1 MWRLIIDEGNAYW
14 NMAVDEALLTLK
26 DRGLIPNTLRLYVF
40 NPSAVTVGY
49 FQRIDDSVNLEFLRA
64 NNIDLTR
71 RITGGGSVYHD
82 ANGEITYSVTASIS
96 DISHNISESYRI
108 ICNGIIYALSEFGL
122 KAEFAPINDVL
133 INNKKVSGSAQ
144 SRRRNALLQH
154 GTLMYRTN
162 LNVLGSSLKAP
173 KEKLIT
179 HKVTSIF
186 ERVTTISRELGRDVS
201 KEEVINALIKG
212 FSKALNADFVRGELS
227 DEEVRLASE
236 LVVKYKSVEW
246 VFQR

>member
-1 MWRLIIDEGNAYW
+1 
-14 NMAVDEALLTLK
+14 
-26 DRGLIPNTLRLYVF
+26 
-40 NPSAVTVGY
+40 
-49 FQRIDDSVNLEFLRA
+49 
-64 NNIDLTR
+64 
-71 RITGGGSVYHD
+71 
-82 ANGEITYSVTASIS
+82 
-96 DISHNISESYRI
+96 SYRI

-212 FSKALNADFVRGELS
+212 FSKALNTDFIRGELS